1 MQIMKENCLMLK
13 MTLMDRIAWV
23 AQTVSREKKAYNNF
37 VNGQLL
43 ILPLTVALKCL

>member
-13 MTLMDRIAWV
+13 MTLVDSVAWV
-23 AQTVSREKKAYNNF
+23 ARKKNYNNL